1 MSSTSGLPDGVVR
14 ITPDGADCPPKT
26 LGLYLHYSRQ
36 GTGYGIGAGYP
47 VDLSQLPLP
56 GGGSM
61 SKNVS
66 SWVNLTDSDA
76 KLIGKGGPR
85 TLRKGEKLEEP
96 AEFNDT
102 VTAVE
107 WIL

>member
-1 MSSTSGLPDGVVR
+1 MSTQLPPGVVQ
-14 ITPDGADCPPKT
+14 ITPDGAPCPPKT
-26 LGLYLHYSRQ
+26 LGLYRHYNCQ
-36 GTGYGIGAGYP
+36 GTGYGIGAGFE

-76 KLIGKGGPR
+76 KLIGKGER
-85 TLRKGEKLEEP
+85 ILKAGEKLEEP
-96 AEFNDT
+96 AGYNDT
-102 VTAVE
+102 VERIDWVQ
-107 WIL
+107 